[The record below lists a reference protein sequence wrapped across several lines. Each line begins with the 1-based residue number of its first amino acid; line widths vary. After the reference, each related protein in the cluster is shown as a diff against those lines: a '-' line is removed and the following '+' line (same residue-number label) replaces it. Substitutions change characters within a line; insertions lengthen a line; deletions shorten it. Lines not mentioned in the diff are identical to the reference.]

1 MLDAIRIAGRWI
13 QRSLLDRLS
22 ARSLASDA
30 PSRHQL
36 VQEFCRRA
44 HWRNRKGKLCV
55 SSANVWLK
63 RLEKQGLVRLPPP
76 LSRQRRCA
84 KRTLRDDGL
93 ALPPVPHLPGRVDQ
107 ILDLRLSLIGDSQD
121 PQHLIWNRLISRQ
134 HPLKDAPL
142 VGAQMRYLI
151 LAGRNDVLG
160 AVGFGPPALYLSC
173 RDCWIGWDTEAM
185 AQNRVRVIGLSRFL
199 IRQEVHCT
207 NLASRCYRLMMQRVR
222 QDWLERYGVK
232 PLLVETYVDRST
244 YTGRSLA
251 AANWLRI
258 GQSQGR
264 GRWTAAKADRPKS
277 IKDVW
282 VWQWDSRSRAQLQE
296 RTLPPVAPRSV
307 FSCSQKADWVEE
319 ELDGLDLGHLTLH
332 RRFARMLQ
340 DRWAH
345 PQRSFF
351 CSFGDKAGAKAAYAF
366 IENPRAELQ
375 FANLLAAHW
384 QNTRRRMAAES
395 VVFLAQDT
403 TPLSYNSLQQTTGLG
418 PIGDERH
425 PGRGLLL
432 HSLQAFR
439 LDRIPLGTAW
449 AELWARDPVSDTA
462 HRNEQSIDQK
472 ESVRWV
478 NAFQIAAQI
487 ARQMPQTVL
496 LCAGDRENDLIEMY
510 DRCTVAPTNLFY
522 LVRAQHD
529 RVLQGGQKLWDHLAA
544 QACAGTMTVEIP
556 RNNNRPARTA
566 TLELR
571 WAQIR
576 IKPPR
581 VGCKNSWGT
590 LELWAL
596 QAKEIDP
603 PKGAQAIQW
612 VLLTNWKIDSLKT
625 ARRLVRWYG
634 LRWGIE
640 CWHQVLKDVC
650 QVESRQMKSAEAL
663 SRALGLDMMV
673 AWRVLLLCRLGKA
686 HPHLPASLL
695 YSPQE
700 LAILEVYKKKASS
713 LPPPPCAQSS
723 NLPAEHESLAQI
735 EAELRAYQN
744 ASDPALH
751 SPKLN
756 LSSPAGPVSK
766 PTSKAGLSMWQANCL
781 TAQLAGF
788 WARKADGHPGPDVMG
803 RGLLI
808 LAELVRYEGIRNP
821 QPSNPQNGPRVP
833 SRKPG

>member
-1 MLDAIRIAGRWI
+1 MLDAIRIAGRWVK
-13 QRSLLDRLS
+13 RSLLDRLTALS
-22 ARSLASDA
+22 QASDP

-36 VQEFCRRA
+36 VQQFCRWA

-55 SSANVWLK
+55 SSAKVCLK

-76 LSRQRRCA
+76 ASPLGRSGQRS
-84 KRTLRDDGL
+84 LRDDGL
-93 ALPPVPHLPGRVDQ
+93 PLPPVPKLPGRVQ
-107 ILDLRLSLIGDSQD
+107 EICDLRLSLIADSQD
-121 PQHLIWNRLISRQ
+121 PQHRIWNRLIRRQ
-134 HPLKDAPL
+134 HPLQGAPL
-142 VGAQMRYLI
+142 VGAQLRYLI
-151 LAGRNDVLG
+151 VAGENEILG
-160 AVGFGPPALYLSC
+160 AIGFGAPAFYLSC
-173 RDCWIGWDTEAM
+173 RDCWIGWDAEAM
-185 AQNRVRVIGLSRFL
+185 AQNRGLLIGLSRFL
-199 IRQEVHCT
+199 IRAGVQCP
-207 NLASRCYRLMMQRVR
+207 NLATTCYRLAMQRVR
-222 QDWLERYGVK
+222 EDWFERYGVR
-232 PLLVETYVDRST
+232 PVLAETYVDRST
-244 YTGRSLA
+244 HTGRSLV

-264 GRWTAAKADRPKS
+264 GRSTPKKSDRPQS
-277 IKDVW
+277 VKDVW
-282 VWQWDSRSRAQLQE
+282 VWQWDPQARAQLQQ

-307 FSCSQKADWVEE
+307 FSSRPKTDWVEE
-319 ELDGLDLGHLTLH
+319 ELDGLDLGHVILD

-345 PQRSFF
+345 PERSFF
-351 CSFGDKAGAKAAYAF
+351 ASFGGKAGGKPAYAF
-366 IENPRAELQ
+366 IENPRAELH
-375 FANLLAAHW
+375 FSNLLAPHC

-403 TPLSYNSLQQTTGLG
+403 TPLSYNSLQKTTGLG

-432 HSLQAFR
+432 HTLQAFR

-449 AELWARDPVSDTA
+449 AQLWARDPLSDTA

-487 ARQMPQTVL
+487 ARQVPHTVL
-496 LCAGDRENDLIEMY
+496 ICSGDRENDLIEMY
-510 DRCTVAPTNLFY
+510 DRSTVAPANLFY

-529 RVLQGGQKLWDHLAA
+529 RVLDSGEKLWDHLAA
-544 QACAGTMTVEIP
+544 QPCGGTMSVQIP
-556 RNNNRPARTA
+556 RNKNRPARTA

-571 WAQIR
+571 WAQIS

-581 VGCKNSWGT
+581 VGCKKSWGT

-603 PKGAQAIQW
+603 PQGAEPIDW
-612 VLLTNWKIDSLKT
+612 LLLTNWKIDSLKT

-650 QVESRQMKSAEAL
+650 KVETRQMKSAEAL
-663 SRALGLDMMV
+663 SRALGLDMIV
-673 AWRVLLLCRLGKA
+673 AWRVLLLCRLGKE
-686 HPHLPASLL
+686 HPHLPASVL
-695 YSPQE
+695 YSPEE
-700 LAILEVYKKKASS
+700 LAILEVYQKKARST
-713 LPPPPCAQSS
+713 PPPPCSGPS
-723 NLPAEHESLAQI
+723 KLPELRESVALIQ
-735 EAELRAYQN
+735 AELRELQK
-744 ASDPALH
+744 ASDPALP
-751 SPKLN
+751 SPHVN
-756 LSSPAGPVSK
+756 FPAPASVASK
-766 PTSKAGLSMWQANCL
+766 STTKACMSLWEANCL

-788 WARKADGHPGPDVMG
+788 WGRKGDAHPGPDVMG

-808 LAELVRYEGIRNP
+808 LAELVRYERIKDAQLPSRARN
-821 QPSNPQNGPRVP
+821 P